1 MKTEGT
7 YTKEEVCT
15 VLGIDEGTFNNQ
27 IDELGLFVKDTYSF
41 TELMLFHKL
50 NGLNHIVDALL
61 LDPPMGEDS

>member
-1 MKTEGT
+1 LITEGT

-15 VLGIDEGTFNNQ
+15 VLGVDESTFSNQ

-61 LDPPMGEDS
+61 LDPPMSGDS

>member
-7 YTKEEVCT
+7 YSKEEVCT

>member
-15 VLGIDEGTFNNQ
+15 VLGVDESTFSNQ

>member
-1 MKTEGT
+1 MITEGT

-15 VLGIDEGTFNNQ
+15 VLGVDESTFSNQ

-50 NGLNHIVDALL
+50 NGLNHIVDSLL

>member
-1 MKTEGT
+1 MKIEGT

-15 VLGIDEGTFNNQ
+15 VLGVDESTFSNQ

-50 NGLNHIVDALL
+50 KGLNHIVDALL
-61 LDPPMGEDS
+61 LDPPMSEDN

>member
-27 IDELGLFVKDTYSF
+27 IDELGLFEKDTYSF

-61 LDPPMGEDS
+61 LDPPMSGDS

>member
-15 VLGIDEGTFNNQ
+15 VLGVDESTFNNQ

-61 LDPPMGEDS
+61 LDPPMSEDS

>member
-1 MKTEGT
+1 MITEGT

-15 VLGIDEGTFNNQ
+15 VLGVDGSTFSNQ
-27 IDELGLFVKDTYSF
+27 INELGLFVKDTYSF

-61 LDPPMGEDS
+61 LDPPMSGDS

>member
-1 MKTEGT
+1 LKTEGT

-27 IDELGLFVKDTYSF
+27 IDELGLFEKDTYSF

-61 LDPPMGEDS
+61 LDPPMSGDS

>member
-1 MKTEGT
+1 LKTEGT

-27 IDELGLFVKDTYSF
+27 IDELGLFEKDTYSF

>member
-1 MKTEGT
+1 LITEGT

-15 VLGIDEGTFNNQ
+15 VLGVDESTFSNQ

>member
-1 MKTEGT
+1 M

-15 VLGIDEGTFNNQ
+15 VLGVDENTFNTH

-61 LDPPMGEDS
+61 LDPPMSEDN

>member
-1 MKTEGT
+1 LKTEGT
-7 YTKEEVCT
+7 YTKEEVCI
-15 VLGIDEGTFNNQ
+15 VLGLDESTFSNQ

-61 LDPPMGEDS
+61 LDPPMSGDS

>member
-1 MKTEGT
+1 LKTEGT
-7 YTKEEVCT
+7 YSKEEVCT

>member
-1 MKTEGT
+1 LKTEGT

>member
-1 MKTEGT
+1 MITEGT

-15 VLGIDEGTFNNQ
+15 VLGVDESTFSNQ
-27 IDELGLFVKDTYSF
+27 IDELGLFVKETYSF

-50 NGLNHIVDALL
+50 NGLNHIVDSLL

>member
-1 MKTEGT
+1 MNTEGT

-15 VLGIDEGTFNNQ
+15 VLGVDKSTFSNQ

>member
-27 IDELGLFVKDTYSF
+27 IDELGLFEKDTYSF

>member
-1 MKTEGT
+1 MITEGT

-15 VLGIDEGTFNNQ
+15 VLGVDESTFSNQ

-61 LDPPMGEDS
+61 LDPPMSGDS

>member
-61 LDPPMGEDS
+61 LDPPMSEDS

>member
-1 MKTEGT
+1 MITEGT

-15 VLGIDEGTFNNQ
+15 VLGVDESTFSNQ

>member
-1 MKTEGT
+1 LKTEGT

-15 VLGIDEGTFNNQ
+15 VLGVDESTFNNQ
-27 IDELGLFVKDTYSF
+27 IDELGLFVKATYSF

-61 LDPPMGEDS
+61 LDPPISGDN

>member
-1 MKTEGT
+1 MRS
-7 YTKEEVCT
+7 
-15 VLGIDEGTFNNQ
+15 TFSNQ

-61 LDPPMGEDS
+61 LDPPMSEDS